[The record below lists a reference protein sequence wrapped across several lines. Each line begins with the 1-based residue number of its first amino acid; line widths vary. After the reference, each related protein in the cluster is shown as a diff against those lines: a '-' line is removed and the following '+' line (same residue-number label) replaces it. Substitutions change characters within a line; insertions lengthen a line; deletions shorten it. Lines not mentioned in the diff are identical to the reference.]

1 MSGWIKIHRSIT
13 DHWLYKEKRVYS
25 KLEAWYDLLINV
37 NYIDSKTMIKGK
49 LYEVKRGQSI
59 MSLESWGK
67 RWNWEKS
74 KVRRFLNLLQNDTM
88 IVLNSDNIT
97 TQITICNYDSYQA
110 ERNANETQTKRKRK
124 SNENQTTPI
133 EESKEIKNNNIHDF
147 DKFWTLYGKSTD
159 KQKCLDKFVK
169 LTEDEIKTIFETLP
183 VYLLQTPDKKYR
195 KNPLTYLNGKCWN
208 DIDINNPQVL
218 DNPFNLPPVI
228 VD

>member
-1 MSGWIKIHRSIT
+1 MSGWIKLHKT
-13 DHWLYKEKRVYS
+13 LKDWEWYDDHNATRLLVHLLLSVNYEDKTWKGQTIKAGSCVTSWENLAKEIGLTVKQTRTAMG
-25 KLEAWYDLLINV
+25 KLEASKEVARYTTNKWQAITLIKWDKLQV
-37 NYIDSKTMIKGK
+37 EYTKEGK
-49 LYEVKRGQSI
+49 QMGRQ
-59 MSLESWGK
+59 
-67 RWNWEKS
+67 RA
-74 KVRRFLNLLQNDTM
+74 
-88 IVLNSDNIT
+88 T
-97 TQITICNYDSYQA
+97 TKEY
-110 ERNANETQTKRKRK
+110 
-124 SNENQTTPI
+124 
-133 EESKEIKNNNIHDF
+133 KEIKNSNISTF
-147 DKFWTLYGKSTD
+147 DKFWTLYGKSID

>member
-88 IVLNSDNIT
+88 IVLTSDNIT

-133 EESKEIKNNNIHDF
+133 EESKEIKNNIIPSF
-147 DKFWTLYGKSTD
+147 DEFLQYAIKNKPFVNQTDLRLKYESWKANEWCTNKAGKQQPIVNWKST
-159 KQKCLDKFVK
+159 LLNTLPFIA
-169 LTEDEIKTIFETLP
+169 EIKLNISNTLE
-183 VYLLQTPDKKYR
+183 
-195 KNPLTYLNGKCWN
+195 GC
-208 DIDINNPQVL
+208 
-218 DNPFNLPPVI
+218 
-228 VD
+228 